1 MIHASLLRPA
11 VAILLTLTATMV
23 PACAHEPAA
32 APETTGKSHAGP
44 PVHPVSLIEGS
55 RDAWSV
61 SRTETGCFLLS
72 ATRVKASWLAM
83 GRSPTLG
90 LGLFAVDFA
99 LAVHGPDA
107 TEPVDIKLDDGDL
120 HRAGRMAG
128 VSLLL
133 VPLSQQDIDASLRTL
148 ATDGTLWLGIR
159 GAWLAHGGQNVK
171 AAVAD
176 YAKQCTEAPD
186 APAGSVAAATSPV
199 AKVGRKAALAP

>member
-1 MIHASLLRPA
+1 MIHAPFLRLA
-11 VAILLTLTATMV
+11 VAILLMLKGATA
-23 PACAHEPAA
+23 PAGAHEPPAA
-32 APETTGKSHAGP
+32 ADTAGRSHAGP
-44 PVHPVSLIEGS
+44 PAHPMSLIEGS

-72 ATRVKASWLAM
+72 ASRVKASRLAI

-128 VSLLL
+128 ASLLL
-133 VPLSQQDIDASLRTL
+133 VPLSQQDVDGSLRTL
-148 ATDGTLWLGIR
+148 ATDGTLWLGVR
-159 GAWLAHGGQNVK
+159 STWLAHGGQNVK

-176 YAKQCTEAPD
+176 YAKQCTEAPKMPA
-186 APAGSVAAATSPV
+186 APADASPV
-199 AKVGRKAALAP
+199 AKVGSKAASAP